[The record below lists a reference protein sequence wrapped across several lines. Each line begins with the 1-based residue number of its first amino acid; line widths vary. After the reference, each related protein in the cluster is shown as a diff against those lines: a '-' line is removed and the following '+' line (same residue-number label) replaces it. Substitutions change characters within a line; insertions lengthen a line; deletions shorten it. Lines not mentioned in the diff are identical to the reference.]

1 MKLNDIILKEDLSA
15 LEDKL
20 YDLQSA
26 LESARKETKN
36 SKYADMH
43 MEIISSLSNIAEQH
57 GLELDEYNVN
67 QVYRAK
73 NNLESAIYELEEV
86 FEDAI
91 RNIQNKI
98 DLEEE

>member
-1 MKLNDIILKEDLSA
+1 MKLNDIILKEDLST

-20 YDLQSA
+20 YDLQGA

-36 SKYADMH
+36 IKYADMH

-73 NNLESAIYELEEV
+73 NNLESTIYELEEV
-86 FEDAI
+86 FQDAI
-91 RNIQNKI
+91 RDIQNKI

>member
-36 SKYADMH
+36 IKYADMH

>member
-1 MKLNDIILKEDLSA
+1 MKLNDIILKEDLGP

-20 YDLQSA
+20 YDLQGA

-36 SKYADMH
+36 IKYADMH

-86 FEDAI
+86 FQDAI
-91 RNIQNKI
+91 RDIQNKI